1 MKLVVEKIG
10 LQETKSSFH
19 FFKLEVDAFKPFWH
33 YHPELELTFIIKG
46 QGTRFV
52 GNSIMPFFENDF
64 VLLGANLPHNYTSL
78 VQDTKQKYVAMV
90 LQFPAAIFS
99 SLNECDMLFPLY
111 KEAERGIQFI
121 TPDEETL
128 RLLHGFEALHKV
140 DQLAVLLQIL
150 HLLFKDTNRKYLSSK
165 TYHNS
170 IINLKGQSKIKSTT
184 SYILENLDKKLTV
197 PQMAQRTNMVEQ
209 SFCRWFKSAVGHSF
223 VTFLNLARIEQACMY
238 LSTTDKYIQAI
249 AFDCG
254 FENLSH
260 FNRTFK
266 KIKGK
271 SPREFRS

>member
-52 GNSIMPFFENDF
+52 GNSIMPFFENDL

-78 VQDTKQKYVAMV
+78 VQDTKQKYEAIV

-99 SLNECDMLFPLY
+99 SLKECDMLFLLY

-150 HLLFKDTNRKYLSSK
+150 HRLFKDTNRKYLSSK
-165 TYHNS
+165 TYHSS

-223 VTFLNLARIEQACMY
+223 ITFLNLARIEQACMY

>member
-1 MKLVVEKIG
+1 MKLVIEKIG

-46 QGTRFV
+46 QGTRFI
-52 GNSIMPFFENDF
+52 GNSIMPFFENDL

-78 VQDTKQKYVAMV
+78 IQNTKQKYEAIV

-99 SLNECDMLFPLY
+99 SLKECDMLFPLY

-150 HLLFKDTNRKYLSSK
+150 HLLFKDTNRKHLSSK

>member
-1 MKLVVEKIG
+1 MKLVIEKIG

-19 FFKLEVDAFKPFWH
+19 FFTLEVDAFKPFWH

-52 GNSIMPFFENDF
+52 GNSIMPFFENDLM
-64 VLLGANLPHNYTSL
+64 LLGANLPHNYTSL
-78 VQDTKQKYVAMV
+78 VQDTKQKYEAMV
-90 LQFPAAIFS
+90 LQFHAAIFS
-99 SLNECDMLFPLY
+99 SLKECDMLFPLY

-128 RLLHGFEALHKV
+128 RLLHGFVALHKV

-150 HLLFKDTNRKYLSSK
+150 HRLFKDTNRKYLSSK
-165 TYHNS
+165 TYHSS

>member
-52 GNSIMPFFENDF
+52 GNSIMPFFENDL

-78 VQDTKQKYVAMV
+78 VQDSKQKYEAIV

-150 HLLFKDTNRKYLSSK
+150 HRLFKDTNRKYLSSK
-165 TYHNS
+165 TYHSS

-223 VTFLNLARIEQACMY
+223 ITFLNLARIEQACMY

>member
-52 GNSIMPFFENDF
+52 GNSIMPFFENDL

-78 VQDTKQKYVAMV
+78 VQDSKQKYEAIV

-99 SLNECDMLFPLY
+99 SLKECDMLFLLY

-150 HLLFKDTNRKYLSSK
+150 HRLFKDTNRKYLSSK
-165 TYHNS
+165 TYHSS

>member
-10 LQETKSSFH
+10 LQESKSSFH

-33 YHPELELTFIIKG
+33 YHPELELTLIVKG

-52 GNSIMPFFENDF
+52 GNSIMPFFENDL

-78 VQDTKQKYVAMV
+78 VQDTKQNYEAIV
-90 LQFPAAIFS
+90 LQFPATIFS
-99 SLNECDMLFPLY
+99 SFNECDMLFQLY

-121 TPDEETL
+121 TPDEKTL
-128 RLLHGFEALHKV
+128 QLLYGFKALQKA

-150 HLLFKDTNRKYLSSK
+150 HRLFKDANRKYLSSK
-165 TYHNS
+165 SYHNS
-170 IINLKGQSKIKSTT
+170 IINLKGQSKIKTTT
-184 SYILENLDKKLTV
+184 SYILENLDKKLTIT
-197 PQMAQRTNMVEQ
+197 QMAQLTNMVEQ

-223 VTFLNLARIEQACMY
+223 ITFLNLARIEQACMY